1 MAAYLFTGSGF
12 AIAERSASAERPQRW
27 MLVTWG
33 LYFCG
38 VFGGLMIIAHAAPLL
53 ESKFPGTTLSSLAVM
68 LVALGNIAGSIG
80 GGLWAQY
87 ASPRHAL
94 ALPVMIGA
102 FAIALLLM
110 AHNQPLALAALAAV
124 GIAYGGLIAAI
135 PVVILS
141 CAGPQGFAYAF
152 GRIFSAWGL
161 AGLVGPPLAGLLF
174 DYSGTYNSA
183 LLVALSMSFAALLLA
198 LLVLPGR
205 GAALQ
210 YK

>member
-1 MAAYLFTGSGF
+1 
-12 AIAERSASAERPQRW
+12 
-27 MLVTWG
+27 MLITWA

-38 VFGGLMIIAHAAPLL
+38 VFGGLMTIAHAAPLL
-53 ESKFPGTTLSSLAVM
+53 QSKFPGTTLSSLAVM

-94 ALPVMIGA
+94 ALPVMIGIVA
-102 FAIALLLM
+102 MALLLL

-135 PVVILS
+135 PVVILT
-141 CAGPQGFAYAF
+141 CVGPQGFAYAF

-183 LLVALSMSFAALLLA
+183 LLAALSMSLAALILA

-205 GAALQ
+205 RSALQ